1 MNEKTT
7 RIVSSE
13 TTNNGHSVDVQF
25 QVNNKTYKIF
35 FRTNGDT
42 ALSGNLESHLASVLL
57 PCMKTGGGPLIAN
70 GEVSSKFITGL
81 STIQDIYC
89 SWRNS
94 LHRAQIR
101 SATPAQ
107 KTSQSA
113 KRVGAFF
120 SGGVDSFYTLIK
132 RKEEITDL
140 IFVHGFD
147 IELDNTRLREKVSG
161 KTREVASRFGKNLI
175 EIETNIHELL
185 DPYVPWGILGH
196 GAFLASIGHLLSPV
210 FRRIFIP
217 ASVTYAY
224 LFPYGTHP
232 VLDHLWSSESLEFI
246 HDGCEASRLTKVGLI
261 SKNDLALQSLRVCW
275 KNSVSSYNC
284 GQCEKCLRTMINLKV
299 NNALDRCTTFD
310 MDLDL
315 KRVSKMILNN
325 PATHALMLENLRML
339 EEQQTDSKLQKALR
353 KALNRP
359 EWKKKIDKRLRS
371 IIKSIKKRWPK

>member
-1 MNEKTT
+1 MDEKIT

-35 FRTNGDT
+35 FRTSGDT

-70 GEVSSKFITGL
+70 GEISSKFNAGL
-81 STIQDIYC
+81 SKIQDIYC
-89 SWRNS
+89 SWKYS
-94 LHRAQIR
+94 LHRAQIG
-101 SATPAQ
+101 SATPTL
-107 KTSQSA
+107 KTRPSA
-113 KRVGAFF
+113 KRVGTFF

-132 RKEEITDL
+132 HKEEITDL

-161 KTREVASRFGKNLI
+161 KIREIASGFGKNLI
-175 EIETNIHELL
+175 EIETNIRELL

-210 FRRIFIP
+210 FRCIYIP
-217 ASVTYAY
+217 ASMTYAT
-224 LFPYGTHP
+224 LFPWGTHP

-246 HDGCEASRLTKVGLI
+246 HDGCEASRLKKVGLLTEY
-261 SKNDLALQSLRVCW
+261 DLALKSLRVCW
-275 KNSVSSYNC
+275 KNSEVDYNC
-284 GQCEKCLRTMINLKV
+284 GICEKCLRTMINLKV
-299 NNALDRCTTFD
+299 NHGMDRCTTFD
-310 MDLDL
+310 REFDL
-315 KRVSKMILNN
+315 KQVSKIVINS
-325 PATHALMLENLRML
+325 PAKHALMLENLRAL
-339 EEQQTDSKLQKALR
+339 EEQQTDRKLQKALR

-359 EWKKKIDKRLRS
+359 EWKKKFDRRLKS
-371 IIKSIKKRWPK
+371 LIKSIKKRCP